1 MNEWGNFLSAMTLA
15 LVRVSSMVAFA
26 PFFSSTA
33 LPMRA
38 KAVFV
43 GAVAWLVAPL
53 VATLPNAQT
62 TLSFAAIVGELAV
75 GLVYGLSLT
84 LLSEMLIFA
93 GQIAGLQ
100 FSFSLVNLLDPES
113 AIQTPLL
120 GDLFQLLGTLVLIT
134 AGLDRILL
142 ASVVRSFRVVPLGTY
157 ALAPLT
163 ALAIVC
169 AAGGIFLAALELAAP
184 VLACTMLVEIAVA
197 LVAAALGREMDGRGS
212 PREGHRHRIPLGL
225 VLLEQGWIT
234 NNDLRAALIAQKDAG
249 AGRLGSWLV
258 RNQSA
263 SEEQVTRALGLQWG
277 CPVLGME
284 FHHPEGLT
292 ALVPRLFVDA
302 FGALPLRVAAGKILY
317 LGFEDHLDP
326 ALALAVERMT
336 GLQVEGGLVQES
348 AFRPA
353 HNRLL
358 EARFPAAELIEAATE
373 AALSAAFAKTVERSR
388 PVESRLVRVH
398 DCLWLRMWLRPQ
410 SRPVPEIGSIRDL
423 IGSARSH

>member
-1 MNEWGNFLSAMTLA
+1 MPLLS
-15 LVRVSSMVAFA
+15 RRSSPNSLGSLPEFATREVAA
-26 PFFSSTA
+26 ASRTHAAGA
-33 LPMRA
+33 LP
-38 KAVFV
+38 
-43 GAVAWLVAPL
+43 GAVAAGVRGAIFSTCANPRCGSGWLRLWRRRETPVFEGGWCC
-53 VATLPNAQT
+53 
-62 TLSFAAIVGELAV
+62 SSGCMAA
-75 GLVYGLSLT
+75 
-84 LLSEMLIFA
+84 
-93 GQIAGLQ
+93 
-100 FSFSLVNLLDPES
+100 
-113 AIQTPLL
+113 
-120 GDLFQLLGTLVLIT
+120 
-134 AGLDRILL
+134 R
-142 ASVVRSFRVVPLGTY
+142 
-157 ALAPLT
+157 
-163 ALAIVC
+163 
-169 AAGGIFLAALELAAP
+169 
-184 VLACTMLVEIAVA
+184 
-197 LVAAALGREMDGRGS
+197 VAAALGREMDGRGS

-234 NNDLRAALIAQKDAG
+234 NDDLRTALLAQRNAG

-302 FGALPLRVAAGKILY
+302 FGALPLRVAAGRILY

-348 AFRPA
+348 AFHPA
-353 HNRLL
+353 HTRLL

-373 AALSAAFAKTVERSR
+373 PALASAFAKTVERSR

-398 DCLWLRMWLRPQ
+398 DCLWLRMWLGPE
-410 SRPVPEIGSIRDL
+410 SGPVPEIGSIRDL
-423 IGSARSH
+423 IGSARPH